1 MSSELDKVVSAL
13 STLASTVQNVNTK
26 VQGIEYKMQ
35 IVDSHSQ
42 SIAKLETQL
51 GQLAIA
57 ISKREEGKLPSYLV
71 ENQKPT
77 I

>member
-1 MSSELDKVVSAL
+1 MH
-13 STLASTVQNVNTK
+13 
-26 VQGIEYKMQ
+26 

-51 GQLAIA
+51 GQCAIVVG
-57 ISKREEGKLPSYLV
+57 KREERKLLNHP
-71 ENQKPT
+71 